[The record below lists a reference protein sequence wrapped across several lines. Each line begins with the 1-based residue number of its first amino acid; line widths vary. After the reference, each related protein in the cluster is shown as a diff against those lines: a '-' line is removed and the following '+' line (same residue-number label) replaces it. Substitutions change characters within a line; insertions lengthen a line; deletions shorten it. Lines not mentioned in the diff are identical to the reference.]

1 MKAPLPFLSPVPQIE
16 RMRRREKRGLST
28 LLLEG
33 DLVRRRRRRKRA
45 ARKRRRRRMPL
56 RKRTKEEREI

>member
-1 MKAPLPFLSPVPQIE
+1 MHSQIE

-33 DLVRRRRRRKRA
+33 DLVRGRRRKRA
-45 ARKRRRRRMPL
+45 ARKRRRRRRMPL

>member
-1 MKAPLPFLSPVPQIE
+1 MHSQIE

-33 DLVRRRRRRKRA
+33 DLVRGRKRA
-45 ARKRRRRRMPL
+45 ARKRRRRRRMPL
-56 RKRTKEEREI
+56 RKQTKEEREI